1 METTQSKQPDRKEV
15 LLNVSHLNTYI
26 KTENGLLQAVRDVSF
41 QVRKGELLGIVGES
55 GCGKSM
61 TSLSIM
67 GLTAKNIQVQAD
79 QLLFEGKDLT
89 KLSAGQ
95 LRALRGKEMAMI
107 FQEPLTS
114 LNPLF
119 TIGFQLTETI
129 RLHNKVSRQQAK
141 QMAIDMLKRVEIPR
155 PEHVMKEYPNAL
167 SGGMRQRV
175 MIAIALVNRPSLL
188 IADEPTT
195 ALDVTI
201 QAQILHL
208 MKQLMKQDETAIMLI
223 THDLGVVAEVADYV
237 LVMYAGQVV
246 EEASVF
252 DLFKHPLHPYT
263 YGLMNSTIKVHQ
275 SDAKLK
281 TIEGT
286 VPSLAQMP
294 TGCRFHPRCP
304 FATDACRAEEPPLAE
319 VLPRRKVRC
328 IRWNEWGGEEHGR
341 K

>member
-1 METTQSKQPDRKEV
+1 MELQQQAQRKEV
-15 LLNVSHLNTYI
+15 LLEVDHLNTYI
-26 KTENGLLQAVRDVSF
+26 KTEDRVLQPVRDVSF

-67 GLTAKNIQVQAD
+67 GLTPKNITVQANH
-79 QLLFEGKDLT
+79 LLLGGKELT
-89 KLSAGQ
+89 KLSRRE
-95 LRALRGKEMAMI
+95 LREMRGKEMAMI
-107 FQEPLTS
+107 FQEPMTS

-119 TIGFQLTETI
+119 TIGYQLTETI
-129 RLHNKVSRQQAK
+129 RLHNQVTKKQAWER
-141 QMAIDMLKRVEIPR
+141 AVEMLKHVEIPR

-175 MIAIALVNRPSLL
+175 MIAIALANRPSLL

-201 QAQILHL
+201 QAQILYL
-208 MKQLMKQDETAIMLI
+208 MKQLMKQYDTAIMLI

-246 EEASVF
+246 EEASVY
-252 DLFKHPLHPYT
+252 DLFRRPLHPYT
-263 YGLMNSTIKVHQ
+263 RGLMNSTIKVHQ
-275 SDAKLK
+275 SEEKLD

-286 VPSLAQMP
+286 VPSLADMP
-294 TGCRFHPRCP
+294 AGCRFNPRCP
-304 FATDACRAEEPPLAE
+304 FATAACRDKEPPLAE
-319 VLPRRKVRC
+319 VLPGRKVRC
-328 IRWNEWGGEEHGR
+328 IRWNELGGEGHGEQ
-341 K
+341 